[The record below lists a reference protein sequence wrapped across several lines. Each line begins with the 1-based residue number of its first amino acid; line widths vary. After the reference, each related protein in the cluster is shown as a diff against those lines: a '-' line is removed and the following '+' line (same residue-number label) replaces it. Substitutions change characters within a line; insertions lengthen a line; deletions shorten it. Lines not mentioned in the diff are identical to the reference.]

1 MEINPANPA
10 NPEAA
15 EAQTAD
21 ETPALVNPLPEGQD
35 QVVLVLDL
43 RRVDPD
49 NGDGSSAPDLA
60 LLLAGHEPE
69 KLQALSFLLDSVA
82 EVLEFDPDL
91 SHLSL
96 AKVVDFE
103 TAGGSISL
111 SEFGDMV
118 QGLAPTP
125 TEIQTEQP
133 IETISDDVDTG
144 NTVAV
149 DSDGVAEV
157 LESETV
163 EPPSQPIP
171 EVIEDIPH
179 DQAPENA
186 GEVTIDELVENG
198 TVEPPL
204 DPAPE
209 GSPVGDSVATTPGP
223 VDPPTEPQ
231 ESDTPLTPW
240 TEG

>member
-1 MEINPANPA
+1 MQITPNEPGV
-10 NPEAA
+10 A
-15 EAQTAD
+15 EAEQSD
-21 ETPALVNPLPEGQD
+21 EAPAPVNPLPEGQD

-43 RRVDPD
+43 RRVDPQ

-60 LLLAGHEPE
+60 LLLAGHDPE

-82 EVLEFDPDL
+82 EVLEFDPVL

-103 TAGGSISL
+103 TAGVSISL
-111 SEFGDMV
+111 SEFGDVV

-133 IETISDDVDTG
+133 IE
-144 NTVAV
+144 
-149 DSDGVAEV
+149 V
-157 LESETV
+157 LESATE
-163 EPPSQPIP
+163 EPASQPIP

-179 DQAPENA
+179 DQAPEDA
-186 GEVTIDELVENG
+186 GEITIDELVENG

-204 DPAPE
+204 DTPE
-209 GSPVGDSVATTPGP
+209 DSPVGDSVATTPGP
-223 VDPPTEPQ
+223 VDPPTEGNG
-231 ESDTPLTPW
+231 SPLAPW